1 METGMNIKLIATDLD
16 GTILDSE
23 SNLSKANELALQK
36 AIEQGILV
44 VPSTGR
50 VLNQLPRSISRLS
63 GVQYVIS
70 SNGAVITDIRQNKH
84 VYLDLISINA
94 LKSVLEVLDKY
105 EVLLE
110 IYLDDEAY
118 VQKSSLEHLDDYQV
132 QRISRC
138 LLENSCTVVDNLER
152 HIFHTNEPAEKL
164 NIRFKNI
171 EIYQS
176 VWAELEALSEIA
188 VTSSGWDCIEIIT
201 ATANKGNAL
210 KYLCDMLHISREN
223 VMAIGDGLN
232 DKEMLQFTGVSVAMG
247 NSSEELKKEADFIT
261 LKNIEDG
268 FAYAIQKY
276 ALK

>member
-1 METGMNIKLIATDLD
+1 MNIKLIATDLD